1 MNYITIFSK
10 HYWPENFKINDI
22 SFKLKKKFKISV
34 FTSEPGYNNVKYYKN
49 YKNNLRIK
57 GIKVNYIKTYL
68 RKKNTFLDISRDYI
82 SYILRLFFSL
92 NDNYN
97 FKSNAVITFATSPLL
112 QALPAIYYAKKKN
125 IPSILW
131 VQDLWP
137 EVLEDT
143 GYIKNG
149 LILKFFDFI
158 VKKIYLSSDLI
169 LTQSVSFKKHIQK
182 KYQIKKKIFVLHQ
195 PSEIKFQ
202 KYSKISK
209 KKVIIT
215 YAGNL
220 GEAQDFDTI
229 LNAFLST
236 NLDKNIF
243 LNIIGSGKKFEY
255 IKNFIN
261 RNKLK
266 SRISLKQYLKPS
278 QLKKYFKRSTCFLVS
293 LKNGKSLNKTIP
305 GKFQSY
311 LAYGKP
317 ILVSSKGCL
326 GNLIKSKEIGFSNN
340 PNEIKKI
347 VKNMNNLNNIN
358 EKEKIKIYLKSKKV
372 YEEFFELN
380 KIVNDLSKHINY
392 ISKKNVKKNLL

>member
-158 VKKIYLSSDLI
+158 VKKFTY
-169 LTQSVSFKKHIQK
+169 H
-182 KYQIKKKIFVLHQ
+182 QI
-195 PSEIKFQ
+195 
-202 KYSKISK
+202 
-209 KKVIIT
+209 
-215 YAGNL
+215 
-220 GEAQDFDTI
+220 
-229 LNAFLST
+229 
-236 NLDKNIF
+236 
-243 LNIIGSGKKFEY
+243 
-255 IKNFIN
+255 
-261 RNKLK
+261 
-266 SRISLKQYLKPS
+266 
-278 QLKKYFKRSTCFLVS
+278 
-293 LKNGKSLNKTIP
+293 
-305 GKFQSY
+305 
-311 LAYGKP
+311 
-317 ILVSSKGCL
+317 
-326 GNLIKSKEIGFSNN
+326 
-340 PNEIKKI
+340 
-347 VKNMNNLNNIN
+347 
-358 EKEKIKIYLKSKKV
+358 
-372 YEEFFELN
+372 
-380 KIVNDLSKHINY
+380 
-392 ISKKNVKKNLL
+392 